1 MTMLVG
7 FVGGFGAIVCG
18 KTANSGRE
26 LVGFDQSSDGATGF
40 MVVMADLECDEV
52 R

>member
-1 MTMLVG
+1 MLVG

-18 KTANSGRE
+18 KMAHSGRG
-26 LVGFDQSSDGATGF
+26 LVGFDQSSDGAMGF
-40 MVVMADLECDEV
+40 TVVMTDLECDEV